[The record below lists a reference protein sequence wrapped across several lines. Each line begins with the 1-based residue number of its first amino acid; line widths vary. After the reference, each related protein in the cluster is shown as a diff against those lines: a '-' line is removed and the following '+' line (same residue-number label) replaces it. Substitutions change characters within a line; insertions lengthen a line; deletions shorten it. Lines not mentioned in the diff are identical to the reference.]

1 MFITYQKKISTL
13 VSISCQICKIAIFC
27 IATGEENFV
36 LISNHGGSNQGALGW
51 DNGNRTT
58 KLYTL
63 DCLETRKL
71 K

>member
-1 MFITYQKKISTL
+1 MFITYQKIFSTL

-27 IATGEENFV
+27 IASGEENFV
-36 LISNHGGSNQGALGW
+36 LTSNHGGSNQGALGW
-51 DNGNRTT
+51 DNGNRTIE
-58 KLYTL
+58 LYAL